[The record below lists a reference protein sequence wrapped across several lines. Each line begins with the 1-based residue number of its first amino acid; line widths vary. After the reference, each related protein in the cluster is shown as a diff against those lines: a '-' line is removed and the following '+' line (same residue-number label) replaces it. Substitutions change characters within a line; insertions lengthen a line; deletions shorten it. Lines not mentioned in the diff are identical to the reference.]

1 MNYLK
6 SRLSF
11 FLKKGFLAVGR
22 WHMPIILATWEV
34 KIGRISSRLAWA
46 KKFARAYLNGK
57 KWAWW
62 HVPVILIVAGS
73 VK

>member
-1 MNYLK
+1 
-6 SRLSF
+6 
-11 FLKKGFLAVGR
+11 
-22 WHMPIILATWEV
+22 MPIILATWEV